1 MSLYTSRA
9 EQRRGQHQRKPP
21 LTLRETV
28 LFALFGGILFGCKFF
43 LEGIPNVHPLALFIV
58 ALTLVYRSKALYPLY
73 VFVLLDGVREGFA
86 AWWIPYLY
94 VFLPLWAAG
103 MLMPRGQSLTSG
115 LPRRFAMPI
124 LMLACGLQG
133 LAFGTMM
140 APVMAWS
147 MHLDL
152 KGMLAWIVAG
162 LPFDAMH
169 AVNNI
174 AFGALILP
182 LSDLLRRL
190 ERVRY

>member
-1 MSLYTSRA
+1 MDSNTPRA
-9 EQRRGQHQRKPP
+9 EPRGVPRKRKPP
-21 LTLRETV
+21 LTLREMV

-58 ALTLVYRSKALYPLY
+58 ALTLVYRGKALYPLY

-86 AWWIPYLY
+86 AWWTPYLY
-94 VFLPLWAAG
+94 AFLPLWAAG
-103 MLMPRGQSLTSG
+103 ML
-115 LPRRFAMPI
+115 LPRALPRKYAMPI

-133 LAFGTMM
+133 LAFGAMM

-147 MHLDL
+147 MRMGL

-162 LPFDAMH
+162 LPFNTVH
-169 AVNNI
+169 AINNI

-182 LSDLLRRL
+182 LADLLRKM
-190 ERVRY
+190 EKGRY

>member
-9 EQRRGQHQRKPP
+9 EQRRGQHKRKPP
-21 LTLRETV
+21 LALREM
-28 LFALFGGILFGCKFF
+28 ALFSMFGAILFGCKFF

-147 MHLDL
+147 MHLDF
-152 KGMLAWIVAG
+152 KGMLAWIAAG
-162 LPFDAMH
+162 LSFDAMH
-169 AVNNI
+169 AINNI

-182 LSDLLRRL
+182 LADLMRKL
-190 ERVRY
+190 EKVRY

>member
-1 MSLYTSRA
+1 MGSNTPRA
-9 EQRRGQHQRKPP
+9 DQRGAQRKRKPP

-28 LFALFGGILFGCKFF
+28 LFSLFGAILFGCKFF

-58 ALTLVYRSKALYPLY
+58 ALTLVYRSKALYPIY

-103 MLMPRGQSLTSG
+103 MLMPRGQSLKSG
-115 LPRRFAMPI
+115 LPRKLAMPI

-147 MHLDL
+147 MHLGF

-162 LPFDAMH
+162 LSFDAMH

-182 LSDLLRRL
+182 LADLIRRL
-190 ERVRY
+190 EKVRY

>member
-1 MSLYTSRA
+1 VA
-9 EQRRGQHQRKPP
+9 
-21 LTLRETV
+21 
-28 LFALFGGILFGCKFF
+28 LFAMFGAILFGFKFF
-43 LEGIPNVHPLALFIV
+43 MEGIPNIHPLALFIV

-103 MLMPRGQSLTSG
+103 MLLPRGLA
-115 LPRRFAMPI
+115 RKYAMPI

-147 MHLDL
+147 MHLGF
-152 KGMLAWIVAG
+152 KGMLAWIAAG
-162 LPFDAMH
+162 LSFDAVH

-182 LSDLLRRL
+182 LADLMRKL
-190 ERVRY
+190 EKGKY